1 MPAKGVKI
9 LRLGWR
15 LVLTKTKTS
24 ILLRYKDT
32 GNKNLD
38 KTPSLLSDKNVK
50 GDLWSMVDQQDGDPV
65 MLKGM
70 INIPVCGTAEVWDNW
85 KKETAGQ
92 DITWAAYPC
101 KNAD

>member
-1 MPAKGVKI
+1 MSAKDVKI

-15 LVLTKTKTS
+15 LMLTKTS

-32 GNKNLD
+32 GNKKLD

-50 GDLWSMVDQQDGDPV
+50 EDLWSMIDQRDGDPV
-65 MLKGM
+65 MLKGV